1 MPAYVIVQGVV
12 TDPDQFEHY
21 KPAAGPT
28 VVGAGGKYI
37 VRGGTTVA
45 LEGDAPPERTT
56 ILEFESVDTAVAWY
70 RSAEYTAAKSLRD
83 GAATMRLYV
92 IDGVS

>member
-28 VVGAGGKYI
+28 VTGAGGKYI
-37 VRGGTTVA
+37 VRGGTTVS
-45 LEGDAPPERTT
+45 LEGGAPPERTT
-56 ILEFESVDTAVAWY
+56 ILEFPTMEAAQAWY
-70 RSAEYTAAKSLRD
+70 QSAEYQAARALRD
-83 GAATMRLYV
+83 GAADMRLYV
-92 IDGVS
+92 IDGVA